1 MKYIAHKAI
10 INNIEK
16 EQTLIEHLNNVAEK
30 SSQFAIEPLK
40 DVAYTAGLLHDLGK
54 YTDEF
59 QRRIRGSPIKTKH
72 SIQGAIEVDKFVDK
86 NSHLIA
92 FILKY
97 IIAGHHSGL
106 PDGGAQA
113 DDIDGATLN
122 SRLKYKGCDYSA
134 YKSEIKTQICADRW
148 LQTEVSRQTDK
159 SKSIDENRKNIYELT
174 AFFTRYIFS
183 CLTDADFLDTEK
195 FCNPTLERQLY
206 GDFEKALKLL
216 DDKLSTFSPDSN
228 VKKARNDLLLQAQ
241 NNIKNLAQINLLN
254 MPTGS
259 GKTLTS
265 LKVALESAKKEGKK
279 RIIYVIPYTSITE
292 QTAQVFRDILGDSVF
307 ILEHYSSFDYRK
319 LKKNDDTSV
328 TADKIKRATEN
339 WDAPIIITTTVQL
352 FESLY
357 HYKSSKLR
365 KLHNLADS
373 IIVLDEIH
381 ILPIENLQP
390 CIRAISY
397 ITSYLNSKA
406 IFLSATMPSYDEI
419 FQKYAPKNS
428 FRNLISDKTPYKF
441 FKNQAIKSIGKIS
454 LEALAMNIP
463 NDKSTLIVV
472 NKKLT
477 ARELYKLVQGKKF
490 HLTTNMTPFHRQKVL
505 KEIKTCLKN
514 GEKIIVISTSLIEAG
529 VDLDFQTAYREIAG
543 LDNILQTAGRCNREG
558 NLKIGEVFVFE
569 IDDEKIGTIRGE
581 MQAKANITKKLLN
594 EYDDI
599 SCDKCIE
606 EYFNEIFGFNYNKME
621 SNSIYEINGRIAN
634 PMNIP
639 FRTYAQSFKMIK
651 DETISIVINKNGVCD
666 TILQNLAFGGYKAK
680 RELQK
685 YCVNVY
691 DHTFADMLKS
701 GLLSEV
707 NGVFILLNN
716 KYYSDEYGLAI
727 DENHDDEYMFL

>member
-1 MKYIAHKAI
+1 
-10 INNIEK
+10 
-16 EQTLIEHLNNVAEK
+16 
-30 SSQFAIEPLK
+30 
-40 DVAYTAGLLHDLGK
+40 
-54 YTDEF
+54 
-59 QRRIRGSPIKTKH
+59 
-72 SIQGAIEVDKFVDK
+72 
-86 NSHLIA
+86 
-92 FILKY
+92 
-97 IIAGHHSGL
+97 
-106 PDGGAQA
+106 
-113 DDIDGATLN
+113 
-122 SRLKYKGCDYSA
+122 
-134 YKSEIKTQICADRW
+134 
-148 LQTEVSRQTDK
+148 
-159 SKSIDENRKNIYELT
+159 
-174 AFFTRYIFS
+174 
-183 CLTDADFLDTEK
+183 
-195 FCNPTLERQLY
+195 
-206 GDFEKALKLL
+206 
-216 DDKLSTFSPDSN
+216 
-228 VKKARNDLLLQAQ
+228 
-241 NNIKNLAQINLLN
+241 
-254 MPTGS
+254 
-259 GKTLTS
+259 
-265 LKVALESAKKEGKK
+265 
-279 RIIYVIPYTSITE
+279 
-292 QTAQVFRDILGDSVF
+292 
-307 ILEHYSSFDYRK
+307 
-319 LKKNDDTSV
+319 
-328 TADKIKRATEN
+328 
-339 WDAPIIITTTVQL
+339 
-352 FESLY
+352 
-357 HYKSSKLR
+357 
-365 KLHNLADS
+365 
-373 IIVLDEIH
+373 
-381 ILPIENLQP
+381 
-390 CIRAISY
+390 
-397 ITSYLNSKA
+397 
-406 IFLSATMPSYDEI
+406 
-419 FQKYAPKNS
+419 
-428 FRNLISDKTPYKF
+428 
-441 FKNQAIKSIGKIS
+441 
-454 LEALAMNIP
+454 MNIP

-505 KEIKTCLKN
+505 NEIKTCLKN

-569 IDDEKIGTIRGE
+569 IDDEKIGTTRGE
-581 MQAKANITKKLLN
+581 MQAKANITRKLLN

-606 EYFNEIFGFNYNKME
+606 EYFNEVFGFNYNKME